1 MQICRYRQQ
10 VLRGLASRVRYTL
23 FGDLFGD
30 LDTELERLARREQRA
45 ERARRDDDGDEDGD
59 DSDAEDDL
67 YDDGTYLVVSVT
79 DSGVG
84 IAKEDV
90 PKMFKSIVQFNPNEL
105 QGGGGSGLGMVLSR
119 GIVER
124 HAGKMWLH
132 SEGLGLGSTFAFG
145 VPLSKRKEPTA
156 DPQTGLPLE
165 EHPEGGASGGW
176 VRKKPGGQVRY
187 SIPPM

>member
-1 MQICRYRQQ
+1 M
-10 VLRGLASRVRYTL
+10 LRGLASRVRYTL

-45 ERARRDDDGDEDGD
+45 ERARHDDGDEDGGNDD

-84 IAKEDV
+84 IAKEDI

-105 QGGGGSGLGMVLSR
+105 QGGGGAGLGMVLSR

-165 EHPEGGASGGW
+165 EQPEGSASGGW
-176 VRKKPGGQVRY
+176 VRKKPNGQVRVIY
-187 SIPPM
+187 HCLPPFYI

>member
-1 MQICRYRQQ
+1 M
-10 VLRGLASRVRYTL
+10 
-23 FGDLFGD
+23 FGDMGIVMNQLK
-30 LDTELERLARREQRA
+30 ANQ
-45 ERARRDDDGDEDGD
+45 
-59 DSDAEDDL
+59 SEDDVSASI
-67 YDDGTYLVVSVT
+67 DDAVLAGADRQYLVVSVR
-79 DSGVG
+79 DNGVG
-84 IAKEDV
+84 IAKEDI
-90 PKMFKSIVQFNPNEL
+90 PKMFKNIVQFNPNEL

-165 EHPEGGASGGW
+165 EHPEGSASGGW
-176 VRKKPGGQVRY
+176 VRKKPNGQVRVIY
-187 SIPPM
+187 QTAYRPSTASRRSH